1 MALIKLNQIKN
12 GTQLKSDVENLKNT
26 LSAQTL
32 QRGASYEAGELAS
45 EASLPFGLVLYCST
59 AGTTS
64 VNAVTI

>member
-26 LSAQTL
+26 LLQTL
-32 QRGASYEAGELAS
+32 QRSAKYEAGELAS
-45 EASLPFGLVLYCST
+45 ESSLPFGLVLYCST

-64 VNAVTI
+64 ANAVTI